1 MSDSNTPFGQAKY
14 QVRFDWGGAGAER
27 ILPGAHVVV
36 VVDVLSFTTAV
47 VAAVEHGVPIAPWAT
62 DDPHGATALAERLGG
77 SVAGR
82 RGEPGPSL
90 SPTSFTGREAYDEL
104 DGPVVLPSPNGG
116 AIAAAL
122 ADRGV
127 VVLAGALRNRTAVAR
142 RILALQEERGERTV
156 VAIIAAGERSSGAPG
171 SAAGAGAA
179 AAPADDSIRFA
190 IEDQLA
196 GGAIVDALVALG
208 IDHTSPEAAVACAAF
223 EGLRHAG
230 THLIGASGS
239 AVELVEQG
247 YRADVRFATEL
258 DAAEVVPELR
268 DGVFRA

>member
-1 MSDSNTPFGQAKY
+1 MSDSGTAVGQAKY
-14 QVRFDWGGAGAER
+14 QVRFDWGAAGGER
-27 ILPGAHVVV
+27 ILPGADVVV

-62 DDPHGATALAERLGG
+62 DDAHGAAALAERLGG

-82 RGEPGPSL
+82 RGESGPTL

-116 AIAAAL
+116 AIAASL

-156 VAIIAAGERSSGAPG
+156 VAIVAAGERPSHG
-171 SAAGAGAA
+171 SAVAAGATAA
-179 AAPADDSIRFA
+179 DAIRFA

-196 GGAIVDALVALG
+196 AGAVVDALVGLG

-223 EGLRHAG
+223 EGLRHAS

-247 YRADVRFATEL
+247 FRADVRFATEI
-258 DAAEVVPELR
+258 DVAEVVPELR
-268 DGVFRA
+268 HGVFRA

>member
-1 MSDSNTPFGQAKY
+1 
-14 QVRFDWGGAGAER
+14 
-27 ILPGAHVVV
+27 
-36 VVDVLSFTTAV
+36 
-47 VAAVEHGVPIAPWAT
+47 
-62 DDPHGATALAERLGG
+62 
-77 SVAGR
+77 
-82 RGEPGPSL
+82 
-90 SPTSFTGREAYDEL
+90 
-104 DGPVVLPSPNGG
+104 
-116 AIAAAL
+116 
-122 ADRGV
+122 

-142 RILALQEERGERTV
+142 RILALQEPRGERTV
-156 VAIIAAGERSSGAPG
+156 VAIVAAGERSSGATG
-171 SAAGAGAA
+171 AAAGARVAT
-179 AAPADDSIRFA
+179 ADDAIRFA